1 MADHKQRSQEYA
13 QKLKDPRWQKKRLE
27 IFERDKWTC
36 QGCWS
41 TTNTLTVHHK
51 YYLNEVEPWDYP
63 DDALLTLCEDCHEM
77 EFIQKDNDMDLIS
90 MLRRNFLSG
99 EIYTLAEGF
108 RQLNIPRDN
117 APWLALGINLMLTDR
132 KLQALLVYYYQK
144 DNENLLHIINKIR
157 DKIEKGENHAK

>member
-1 MADHKQRSQEYA
+1 MADYKQRSQEYA

>member
-1 MADHKQRSQEYA
+1 
-13 QKLKDPRWQKKRLE
+13 
-27 IFERDKWTC
+27 
-36 QGCWS
+36 
-41 TTNTLTVHHK
+41 
-51 YYLNEVEPWDYP
+51 VEPWDYP